1 MGSTPALPVIQ
12 KKKDGERLLGKLKEK
27 FKKKDPQEAE
37 RQKRIKAQKKRAEK
51 RRANFKGQSGFVND
65 DGYVEFDG
73 YAYLPNV
80 GYLTSFDVE
89 IAYGT
94 HNPESIGWFNK
105 IIPSQPMKHG
115 KIALGLREKGMGK
128 KTEDETFS
136 KKLMQKAVSLDNTEM
151 KDFREGSK
159 KDMQYQDL
167 AVTKQLAKE
176 ETIIDSDAF
185 LIVYSDTPENLEET
199 VKELKQTYKDDAI
212 KGIMLVRRTS
222 HILDTHFSL
231 FTTVSADAWH
241 NSDMQTVASNRLF
254 LPSSGFSD
262 EHSTYC
268 GTDVHSLI
276 ANNASLIDFSGIR
289 NAVVMTGGING
300 YISIGGVEGVAEISN
315 MGSAWAHVIAEDNW
329 LVTGTRTHFIN
340 LVPFGYH
347 FENSK
352 VLDMSNY
359 TVNPLEVYGT
369 KETVDVDANA
379 NLDKVTEMIMMLL
392 ETDVQDPE
400 IKAMLRKR
408 LYEWLIYRAGGNGIY
423 SADPKSEPTKA
434 WRILA
439 NSENHKSFPTISDFS
454 TTELNGLV
462 AEKMKEGELAG
473 GKARLLQDSVQTT
486 CRRYP
491 NIFSEHT
498 NFPDSF
504 SYSDRNIYYD
514 LSHVTKNDPV
524 LKGVMFL
531 NTIAYVV
538 NRAAPG
544 DMVVVTGL
552 DTVKIN
558 PKILKFY
565 RDVLDSKGIG
575 LITTFEERE
584 NEENNVKTM
593 DSFVHPLST
602 QDLIVVG
609 GVTPKA
615 VDNINYSWNRP
626 LSKMIVDDLSANMTS
641 RFFVYR
647 ARDFGSAVI
656 DTQLIL

>member
-1 MGSTPALPVIQ
+1 MPVIQ

-27 FKKKDPQEAE
+27 LKKKDPQEAE

-73 YAYLPNV
+73 YVYLPNV
-80 GYLTSFDVE
+80 GYLTIFDVE

-136 KKLMQKAVSLDNTEM
+136 KKLTQKAVSLDNTEM

-268 GTDVHSLI
+268 GIDVHSLI

-300 YISIGGVEGVAEISN
+300 NISIGGVEGVAEINN
-315 MGSAWAHVIAEDNW
+315 MGSAWAHVIVEDNW
-329 LVTGTRTHFIN
+329 LSNGTRTHFIN
-340 LVPFGYH
+340 LVPFDYH

-352 VLDMSNY
+352 VLDMTQY
-359 TVNPLEVYGT
+359 TINPLEVYGT
-369 KETVDVDANA
+369 KKTVEVDTNA
-379 NLDKVTEMIMMLL
+379 NIGKVTEMLMMLI
-392 ETDVQDPE
+392 ESDTQDPE
-400 IKAMLRKR
+400 IKSMLRKR
-408 LYEWLIYRAGGNGIY
+408 LYEWMVYRAGGNGIY
-423 SADPKSEPTKA
+423 TQDPKNEPTKA
-434 WRILA
+434 WKVLA
-439 NSENHKSFPTISDFS
+439 NADNHKTYPTVSDFA

-462 AEKMKEGELAG
+462 AEKMKEGELSG
-473 GKARLLQDSVQTT
+473 SKARLLQDSVQTT
-486 CRRYP
+486 CRLYSS
-491 NIFSEHT
+491 IFSEHT
-498 NFPDSF
+498 NVPDSF
-504 SYSDRNIYYD
+504 SATDRNIYYD

-524 LKGVMFL
+524 IRGVMFL
-531 NTIAYVV
+531 NVLAYVV
-538 NRAAPG
+538 NRAQSG
-544 DMVVVTGL
+544 DMVVVTGI
-552 DTVKIN
+552 DSISIN

-565 RDVLDSKGIG
+565 RDVLDGKGIG

-584 NEENNVKTM
+584 NEKINVRTL
-593 DSFVHPLST
+593 DDFVHPLST
-602 QDLIVVG
+602 QDLIVIG
-609 GVTPKA
+609 GITPKSEE
-615 VDNINYSWNRP
+615 NINYSWNRS
-626 LSKMIVDDLSANMTS
+626 LSKMIETDLSANMPS

-656 DTQLIL
+656 DTHLIL

>member
-1 MGSTPALPVIQ
+1 MIDSKRKL
-12 KKKDGERLLGKLKEK
+12 KKKDKTEKEREKKIKE
-27 FKKKDPQEAE
+27 
-37 RQKRIKAQKKRAEK
+37 QKKRAKK
-51 RRANFKGQSGFVND
+51 RRGVFKGQSGFVHD
-65 DGYVEFDG
+65 EGYVEFDG
-73 YAYLPNV
+73 YAHLADG
-80 GYLTSFDVE
+80 GYITIFDLK

-94 HNPESIGWFNK
+94 HNPESIGWLTN
-105 IIPSQPMKHG
+105 IIPSQPMRNG

-128 KTEDETFS
+128 KTEDEIFA
-136 KKLMQKAVSLDNTEM
+136 KKLTQKAASLDNTDM
-151 KDFREGSK
+151 KDFREDSK
-159 KDMQYQDL
+159 KDLQYKDL
-167 AVTKQLAKE
+167 AVAKQLAKD
-176 ETIIDSDAF
+176 ETVIDADMF
-185 LIVYSDTPENLEET
+185 LIVYADTPQLLEET

-212 KGIMLVRRTS
+212 KGIMLVRHTS
-222 HILDTHFSL
+222 HILETLFSL
-231 FTTVSADAWH
+231 FVTTAGDAWH
-241 NSDMQTVASNRLF
+241 NSDVQTVASNRLYY
-254 LPSSGFSD
+254 PSSGFSD

-276 ANNASLIDFSGIR
+276 ANNASLIDFGGIR
-289 NAVVMTGGING
+289 HAVVMTGGING
-300 YISIGGVEGVAEISN
+300 YISIGGVEGAAQISN

-340 LVPFGYH
+340 LVPFDYH

-392 ETDVQDPE
+392 ETNVQDPE
-400 IKAMLRKR
+400 LKAMLRKR

-423 SADPKSEPTKA
+423 SSDPKSEPTKA

-462 AEKMKEGELAG
+462 AEKMKEGERAG

-626 LSKMIVDDLSANMTS
+626 LSKMVVDDLSDNMTS